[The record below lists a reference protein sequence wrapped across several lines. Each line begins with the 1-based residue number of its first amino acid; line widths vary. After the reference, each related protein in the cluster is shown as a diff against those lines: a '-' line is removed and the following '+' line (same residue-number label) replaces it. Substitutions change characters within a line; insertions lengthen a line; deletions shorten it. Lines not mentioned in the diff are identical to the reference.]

1 MTCTGPIL
9 LYEQVKHLRLC
20 AATLLLRLREVG
32 TVKATVGAMGHGSK
46 LGSHMIYW
54 AYIGFTH
61 IIYIYTHYNDR
72 YINQQIYVCIIM
84 HTFCKFKLHNYGQST
99 LRTQW
104 AMASSSRTQ
113 SYPPITRSTYIMSGN
128 CNYDIYIYII
138 HII

>member
-32 TVKATVGAMGHGSK
+32 TVKATVGAMGHPGQETLVPSQYGSK

-61 IIYIYTHYNDR
+61 IIYIYTHYSDR

-99 LRTQW
+99 L
-104 AMASSSRTQ
+104 
-113 SYPPITRSTYIMSGN
+113 
-128 CNYDIYIYII
+128 
-138 HII
+138 